1 MSRSKKE
8 KNMTKLRGDVPKK
21 IMVFGKHS
29 VKPREGGGVSPL
41 AEQSAKTVT
50 FWTSPPLI
58 ASVEPSES

>member
-50 FWTSPPLI
+50 FVAP
-58 ASVEPSES
+58 